1 MLQVARR
8 AAMDAAE
15 TYKGNKGGKGYDALG
30 FWRLQCDWVWVGHKP
45 SARTLEREAS
55 RWPHRHQLGH
65 GQGSGK
71 GLHGYGQGSGKGE
84 HGYGQG
90 PGKGFG
96 SPQVPTPPPRP
107 VRPQPQQVF

>member
-1 MLQVARR
+1 MLQLARR

-15 TYKGNKGGKGYDALG
+15 TYKGSKGGKGHTAAG
-30 FWRLQCDWVWVGHKP
+30 FWRLQCDWVWVGYKP

-55 RWPHRHQLGH
+55 RMPRHRHGC
-65 GQGSGK
+65 
-71 GLHGYGQGSGKGE
+71 GQGSGKGE

-96 SPQVPTPPPRP
+96 QVPAPPPPP
-107 VRPQPQQVF
+107 VRPQPQEVF

>member
-1 MLQVARR
+1 MLQLARR

-15 TYKGNKGGKGYDALG
+15 TYKGSKGGKGYDASG

-55 RWPHRHQLGH
+55 RWPRHHGH

-71 GLHGYGQGSGKGE
+71 GLHGCGQDSGKGE

-107 VRPQPQQVF
+107 VPPQPQQVF